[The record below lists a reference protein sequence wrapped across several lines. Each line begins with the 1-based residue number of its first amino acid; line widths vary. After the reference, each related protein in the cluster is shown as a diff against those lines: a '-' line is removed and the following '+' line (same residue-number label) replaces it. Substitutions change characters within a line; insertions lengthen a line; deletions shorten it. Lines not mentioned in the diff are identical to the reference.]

1 MSGGFLSV
9 VEGNNRAILVE
20 VRRMADID
28 EKGERQLVGTER
40 QTLQAQP
47 DAHAARHAGASDVKA
62 VQALNRNA
70 HSGSAGGDQN
80 ESIELVAFKDE
91 GGYDLLA
98 AREMPE
104 VKEKLPSK
112 KNEPEVLTA
121 DFLRGKAQG
130 GDIWAR
136 SFLPEIDKAERL
148 PIGPIRDQEL
158 ENVLKK
164 AAVIFRPGDQG
175 KAQPKPVEE
184 NQSQTSTGA
193 IISRQAEKNPVLA
206 PVKAHY
212 DWTNKLEPGPERDAH
227 RQLAREQLVQAEP
240 QTKEELERLDRRRR
254 LAEQEDC
261 GVHDV
266 PNGPKEAL
274 KGQVQYPER
283 EIEGVRRLTPEDL
296 HMLAKAFEAGPGA
309 AQASLKET
317 SDEILRRTGESTR
330 DTVLAG
336 IKLVVGLLEYDRDL
350 VINPEKAR
358 KQAAEAGEALGV
370 LVVAGVS
377 ITAGGVGYADQ
388 IGKRGDYSLPL
399 KHISEGINRW
409 YDKQSPADQMAI
421 VAEVSAGFGLSAGA
435 VEANKLRKPG
445 AFMEFLK
452 EGLESLPKNP
462 EAERKAIEAISKLF
476 RRVEPVAD
484 TGTGVI
490 VHASDVVQEAQE
502 KGLGDHIMAMV
513 KYLQEGK
520 KKTISAERAADK
532 AKVTKNELHQM
543 TDEQLAAHGLER
555 IQKAY
560 DLLFYDKYPHLRKFK
575 SEMQVHHALPQDLL
589 EEHTGLFKAREIND
603 VRFLSGIPNDARIN
617 GRKVHQLITNSWLKF
632 LKQNTTPTREQVL
645 DHMRKLDKQY
655 GRYFMP
661 PVGEGER

>member
-1 MSGGFLSV
+1 
-9 VEGNNRAILVE
+9 
-20 VRRMADID
+20 MADID
-28 EKGERQLVGTER
+28 EKGERRLVSTER
-40 QTLQAQP
+40 QILQAQP
-47 DAHAARHAGASDVKA
+47 DAQAARHAGASDVKA

-112 KNEPEVLTA
+112 KNEPEALTA

-148 PIGPIRDQEL
+148 PVGPIRDQEL

-164 AAVIFRPGDQG
+164 AAVIFRPVDQV
-175 KAQPKPVEE
+175 KAQPKAVEE
-184 NQSQTSTGA
+184 NQSQTSTGS
-193 IISRQAEKNPVLA
+193 IISKQAEKNPVLA

-240 QTKEELERLDRRRR
+240 QTKDELDRLDRRRR

-261 GVHDV
+261 GVHEV
-266 PNGPKEAL
+266 PSGPKEAL

-283 EIEGVRRLTPEDL
+283 EIEGVRRLTQEDL
-296 HMLAKAFEAGPGA
+296 HMLARAFEAGPGA

-350 VINPEKAR
+350 VLNPEKAR

-377 ITAGGVGYADQ
+377 ITAGGIGYADQ
-388 IGKRGDYSLPL
+388 VSKSGDYSLPL
-399 KHISEGINRW
+399 KHISEGMNRW
-409 YDKQSPADQMAI
+409 YDRQSPADQMAI
-421 VAEVSAGFGLSAGA
+421 VAEVSTGFGLSAGA

-445 AFMEFLK
+445 TFMEFLK

-476 RRVEPVAD
+476 RRAEPVAD

-490 VHASDVVQEAQE
+490 VHAGDAVQEAQE
-502 KGLGDHIMAMV
+502 KGLGDHIMAMSPWFEKGQKKALESGSKRAAEVTGLPEEQV
-513 KYLQEGK
+513 KKLVKKDPDALERLTGGKLIYMEHEYRDIYLQ
-520 KKTISAERAADK
+520 
-532 AKVTKNELHQM
+532 
-543 TDEQLAAHGLER
+543 AHPQYMGVEET
-555 IQKAY
+555 
-560 DLLFYDKYPHLRKFK
+560 F
-575 SEMQVHHALPQDLL
+575 EVHHRIPQDLL
-589 EEHTGLFKAREIND
+589 KQHPDWFTHKEIHDAENL
-603 VRFLSGIPNDARIN
+603 VGIPKSTGAHKAINKEWKGFWRDYPDATKQQVIDFV
-617 GRKVHQLITNSWLKF
+617 RKI
-632 LKQNTTPTREQVL
+632 
-645 DHMRKLDKQY
+645 DKDY
-655 GRYFMP
+655 GADYLP
-661 PVGEGER
+661 

>member
-1 MSGGFLSV
+1 MRGGFLSV
-9 VEGNNRAILVE
+9 MEGNNRAILVE
-20 VRRMADID
+20 VCSMADID
-28 EKGERQLVGTER
+28 EKGERRLVGTER

-47 DAHAARHAGASDVKA
+47 DAQAARHAGASDVKA

-70 HSGSAGGDQN
+70 HNGSAGGDQN
-80 ESIELVAFKDE
+80 VSLELVAFKDQ

-104 VKEKLPSK
+104 VKEKAPSK
-112 KNEPEVLTA
+112 KNEPEALTA

-148 PIGPIRDQEL
+148 PVGPIRDQEL

-164 AAVIFRPGDQG
+164 AAVIFRPEGQV
-175 KAQPKPVEE
+175 KAEPKPVEE

-212 DWTNKLEPGPERDAH
+212 DWTNKLEPGPERDKH

-240 QTKEELERLDRRRR
+240 QAKAELERLDRRRL

-261 GVHDV
+261 GVHEM
-266 PNGPKEAL
+266 PNGPKEVL

-296 HMLAKAFEAGPGA
+296 QKLAKAFEAGPGA
-309 AQASLKET
+309 AQASINET
-317 SDEILRRTGESTR
+317 SGEILRRTGESTR

-388 IGKRGDYSLPL
+388 VSKSGDYSLPL
-399 KHISEGINRW
+399 KHISEGVNRW
-409 YDKQSPADQMAI
+409 YNRQSPADQMAI

-476 RRVEPVAD
+476 RRAEPVAD

-490 VHASDVVQEAQE
+490 VHAGDAVREAQE

-513 KYLQEGK
+513 QYFEHGNK
-520 KKTISAERAADK
+520 KPISAEKAAEK
-532 AKVTKNELHQM
+532 AKVTKKELRQM
-543 TDEQLAAHGLER
+543 TEDQLEAHGLES
-555 IQKAY
+555 IQKSY
-560 DLLFYDKYPHLRKFK
+560 DRLFFSKYPHLKDTGVV
-575 SEMQVHHALPQDLL
+575 VHHALPQKLL
-589 EEHTGLFKAREIND
+589 DKHAGLFKAKEVNSIEYLRGVPLDATIDGKWVHDIITARWE
-603 VRFLSGIPNDARIN
+603 RFLPNGKA
-617 GRKVHQLITNSWLKF
+617 V
-632 LKQNTTPTREQVL
+632 TRQQVL
-645 DHMRKLDKQY
+645 DELQAIDKDF
-655 GRYFMP
+655 GRFFVP
-661 PVGEGER
+661 PR

>member
-1 MSGGFLSV
+1 MRGGFLSV

-20 VRRMADID
+20 VCRMADID
-28 EKGERQLVGTER
+28 EKGERRLVGTER
-40 QTLQAQP
+40 RTLQAQP
-47 DAHAARHAGASDVKA
+47 DAQAARHAGASDVKA

-80 ESIELVAFKDE
+80 ESIQIVRTEEDGTQKVVTERPKE
-91 GGYDLLA
+91 GKG
-98 AREMPE
+98 
-104 VKEKLPSK
+104 SK
-112 KNEPEVLTA
+112 AEPLTA
-121 DFLRGKAQG
+121 DFLKGKAQG

-148 PIGPIRDQEL
+148 PAGPLRDQEL

-164 AAVIFRPGDQG
+164 AAVIFRPEDQV
-175 KAQPKPVEE
+175 KAERKPVEE

-193 IISRQAEKNPVLA
+193 IISRQAEKNPVLV

-240 QTKEELERLDRRRR
+240 QTKAELERLDRRRR
-254 LAEQEDC
+254 LLAEQEDC
-261 GVHDV
+261 GVHEV

-283 EIEGVRRLTPEDL
+283 EIEVVRRLTPEDL
-296 HMLAKAFEAGPGA
+296 QKLAKAFEAGPGA
-309 AQASLKET
+309 AQASIKET

-350 VINPEKAR
+350 LVNPEKAR

-377 ITAGGVGYADQ
+377 ITAGGIGYADQ
-388 IGKRGDYSLPL
+388 VSKSGDYSLPL
-399 KHISEGINRW
+399 KHISEGMNRW
-409 YDKQSPADQMAI
+409 YDRQSPADQMAI

-452 EGLESLPKNP
+452 EGLESLPKNT

-476 RRVEPVAD
+476 RRAEPVAD

-490 VHASDVVQEAQE
+490 VHAGDAVKEAQE
-502 KGLGDHIMAMV
+502 KGLGDHIMEMREY
-513 KYLQEGK
+513 YLEGEK
-520 KKTISAERAADK
+520 QRKG
-532 AKVTKNELHQM
+532 VTKVAKELGITVKEVHQM
-543 TDEQLAAHGLER
+543 TDAELALLRLER
-555 IQKAY
+555 IQEGYKTA
-560 DLLFYDKYPHLRKFK
+560 FYKKYPHLNNTGLD
-575 SEMQVHHALPQDLL
+575 VHHALPQTLL
-589 EEHTGLFKAREIND
+589 DRFPGLFKAKEIHSLD
-603 VRFLSGIPNDARIN
+603 YLRGIPKSAMKD
-617 GRKVHQLITNSWLKF
+617 GKSVHQLITNSWTNF
-632 LKQNTTPTREQVL
+632 LDDVDQPTRNQVL
-645 DHMRKLDKQY
+645 KHMRELDTEY
-655 GRYFMP
+655 GHYFNP
-661 PVGEGER
+661 PINTGK

>member
-1 MSGGFLSV
+1 
-9 VEGNNRAILVE
+9 
-20 VRRMADID
+20 MADID
-28 EKGERQLVGTER
+28 EKGERRLVGTER

-47 DAHAARHAGASDVKA
+47 DAQAARHAGASDVKA

-70 HSGSAGGDQN
+70 HNGSAGGDQN
-80 ESIELVAFKDE
+80 VSLELVAFKDQ

-104 VKEKLPSK
+104 VKEKAPSK
-112 KNEPEVLTA
+112 KNEPEALTA

-148 PIGPIRDQEL
+148 PVGPIRDQEL

-164 AAVIFRPGDQG
+164 AAVIFRPEGQV
-175 KAQPKPVEE
+175 KAEPKPVEE

-212 DWTNKLEPGPERDAH
+212 DWTNKLEPGPERDKH

-240 QTKEELERLDRRRR
+240 QAKAELERLDRRRL

-261 GVHDV
+261 GVHEM
-266 PNGPKEAL
+266 PNGPKEVL

-296 HMLAKAFEAGPGA
+296 QKLAKAFEAGPGA
-309 AQASLKET
+309 AQASINET
-317 SDEILRRTGESTR
+317 SGEILRRTGESTR

-388 IGKRGDYSLPL
+388 VSKSGDYSLPL
-399 KHISEGINRW
+399 KHISEGVNRW
-409 YDKQSPADQMAI
+409 YNRQSPADQMAI

-476 RRVEPVAD
+476 RRAEPVAD

-490 VHASDVVQEAQE
+490 VHAGDAVREAQE

-513 KYLQEGK
+513 QYFEHGNK
-520 KKTISAERAADK
+520 KPISAEKAAEK
-532 AKVTKNELHQM
+532 AKVTKKELRQM
-543 TDEQLAAHGLER
+543 TEDQLEAHGLES
-555 IQKAY
+555 IQKSY
-560 DLLFYDKYPHLRKFK
+560 DRLFFSKYPHLKDTGVV
-575 SEMQVHHALPQDLL
+575 VHHALPQKLL
-589 EEHTGLFKAREIND
+589 DKHAGLFKAKEVNSIEYLRGVPLDATIDGKWVHDIITARWE
-603 VRFLSGIPNDARIN
+603 RFLPNGKA
-617 GRKVHQLITNSWLKF
+617 V
-632 LKQNTTPTREQVL
+632 TRQQVL
-645 DHMRKLDKQY
+645 DELQAIDKDF
-655 GRYFMP
+655 GRFFVP
-661 PVGEGER
+661 PR

>member
-1 MSGGFLSV
+1 MRGGFLSV
-9 VEGNNRAILVE
+9 MEGNNRAILVE
-20 VRRMADID
+20 VCSMADID
-28 EKGERQLVGTER
+28 EKGERRLVGTER

-47 DAHAARHAGASDVKA
+47 DAQAARHAGASDVKA

-70 HSGSAGGDQN
+70 HNGSAGGDQN
-80 ESIELVAFKDE
+80 VSLELVAFKDQ

-104 VKEKLPSK
+104 VKEKAPSK
-112 KNEPEVLTA
+112 KNEPEALTA

-164 AAVIFRPGDQG
+164 AAVIFRPEGQV
-175 KAQPKPVEE
+175 KAEPKPVEE

-212 DWTNKLEPGPERDAH
+212 DWTNKLEPGPERDKH

-240 QTKEELERLDRRRR
+240 QAKAELERLDRRRL

-261 GVHDV
+261 GVHEM
-266 PNGPKEAL
+266 PNGPKEVL

-296 HMLAKAFEAGPGA
+296 QKLAKAFEAGPGA
-309 AQASLKET
+309 AQASINET
-317 SDEILRRTGESTR
+317 SGEILRRTGESTR

-388 IGKRGDYSLPL
+388 VSKSGDYSLPL
-399 KHISEGINRW
+399 KHISEGVNRW
-409 YDKQSPADQMAI
+409 YNRQSPADQMAI

-476 RRVEPVAD
+476 RRAEPVAD

-490 VHASDVVQEAQE
+490 VHAGDAVREAQE

-513 KYLQEGK
+513 QYFEHGNK
-520 KKTISAERAADK
+520 KPISAEKAAEK
-532 AKVTKNELHQM
+532 AKVTKKELRQM
-543 TDEQLAAHGLER
+543 TEDQLEAHGLES
-555 IQKAY
+555 IQKSY
-560 DLLFYDKYPHLRKFK
+560 DRLFFSKYPHLKDTGVV
-575 SEMQVHHALPQDLL
+575 VHHALPQKLL
-589 EEHTGLFKAREIND
+589 DKHAGLFKAKEVNSIEYLRGVPLDATIDGKWVHDIITARWE
-603 VRFLSGIPNDARIN
+603 RFLPNGKA
-617 GRKVHQLITNSWLKF
+617 V
-632 LKQNTTPTREQVL
+632 TRQQVL
-645 DHMRKLDKQY
+645 DELQAIDKDF
-655 GRYFMP
+655 GRFFVP
-661 PVGEGER
+661 PR

>member
-1 MSGGFLSV
+1 VSGGFLSV

-20 VRRMADID
+20 VCRMADID
-28 EKGERQLVGTER
+28 EKGERRLVTTER
-40 QTLQAQP
+40 QSLQAQP
-47 DAHAARHAGASDVKA
+47 DAQAARHAGASDVKA

-80 ESIELVAFKDE
+80 ESIELVAFKD
-91 GGYDLLA
+91 GGSYDLLA

-104 VKEKLPSK
+104 VKEKLQSK
-112 KNEPEVLTA
+112 KAEPEPLTA
-121 DFLRGKAQG
+121 DFLRGRAQG

-136 SFLPEIDKAERL
+136 SFLHEIDRAEKL
-148 PIGPIRDQEL
+148 PVGPLRDQEL

-164 AAVIFRPGDQG
+164 AAVIFRPGDQV

-240 QTKEELERLDRRRR
+240 QAKAELERLDRRRL

-261 GVHDV
+261 GVHEV

-296 HMLAKAFEAGPGA
+296 QMLAKAFEAGPGA
-309 AQASLKET
+309 AQASIKET

-350 VINPEKAR
+350 FINPEKAR
-358 KQAAEAGEALGV
+358 KQAAEAEEALGV
-370 LVVAGVS
+370 LAVAGVKIS
-377 ITAGGVGYADQ
+377 AVGVGYAEQ
-388 IGKRGDYSLPL
+388 IRESGDYSLPL
-399 KHISEGINRW
+399 KHISEGLNRW
-409 YDKQSPADQMAI
+409 YEKQSPADQMAI

-435 VEANKLRKPG
+435 VEASKLRKPG

-452 EGLESLPKNP
+452 EGLESLPRNP

-476 RRVEPVAD
+476 RRAEPVAEQA
-484 TGTGVI
+484 GAAGNKI
-490 VHASDVVQEAQE
+490 SDVVKDAQE

-513 KYLQEGK
+513 RYFEFGNK
-520 KKTISAERAADK
+520 KPISGEKAAQK
-532 AKVTKNELHQM
+532 AHVTKQELSQM
-543 TDEQLAAHGLER
+543 TEAQLEAHGLES
-555 IQKAY
+555 IQKSY
-560 DLLFYDKYPHLRKFK
+560 DRLFFSAYPHLKDAGVV
-575 SEMQVHHALPQDLL
+575 VHHALPQKLL
-589 EEHTGLFKAREIND
+589 DKHTGFAGLFKAKEVNSLEYLR
-603 VRFLSGIPNDARIN
+603 GIPQDAIKDGKWLHDLISDRWRKFLPV
-617 GRKVHQLITNSWLKF
+617 GRKV
-632 LKQNTTPTREQVL
+632 TREQVL
-645 DHMRKLDKQY
+645 NELRSIDKEFGQY
-655 GRYFMP
+655 YVP
-661 PVGEGER
+661 PM

>member
-1 MSGGFLSV
+1 MRGGFLSV
-9 VEGNNRAILVE
+9 MEGNNRAILVE
-20 VRRMADID
+20 VCRMADID
-28 EKGERQLVGTER
+28 EKGERRLVGTER

-47 DAHAARHAGASDVKA
+47 DAQAARYAGASDVKA

-80 ESIELVAFKDE
+80 ESIELVSFKDE

-104 VKEKLPSK
+104 VKEKLQSK
-112 KNEPEVLTA
+112 KAELEPLTA
-121 DFLRGKAQG
+121 DFLKGKAQG

-136 SFLPEIDKAERL
+136 SFLPEIDRAEKL
-148 PIGPIRDQEL
+148 PAGPIRDQEI

-164 AAVIFRPGDQG
+164 AAVIFRPGDQV

-240 QTKEELERLDRRRR
+240 QTKGELERLDRRRR

-261 GVHDV
+261 GVHEV
-266 PNGPKEAL
+266 PNGLKEAL

-296 HMLAKAFEAGPGA
+296 QKLAKAFEAGPGA
-309 AQASLKET
+309 AQASIKET

-370 LVVAGVS
+370 LAVAGVR
-377 ITAGGVGYADQ
+377 ITAGGIGYADQ
-388 IGKRGDYSLPL
+388 VSKSGDYSLPL
-399 KHISEGINRW
+399 KHISAGMNRW
-409 YDKQSPADQMAI
+409 YDRQSPADQMAI

-476 RRVEPVAD
+476 RRAEPVAD

-490 VHASDVVQEAQE
+490 VHAGDAVKEAQE
-502 KGLGDHIMAMV
+502 KGLGDHIMEMV
-513 KYLQEGK
+513 QFLPEDGKEILKGKRLQQEYGLTK
-520 KKTISAERAADK
+520 KDLMKMSEAE
-532 AKVTKNELHQM
+532 
-543 TDEQLAAHGLER
+543 LAALRIER
-555 IQKAY
+555 IEASY
-560 DLLFYDKYPHLRKFK
+560 RTVFYKEYPHLKGTGL
-575 SEMQVHHALPQDLL
+575 EIHHALPQTLRDQLK
-589 EEHTGLFKAREIND
+589 GMFKAKEIHSLKY
-603 VRFLSGIPNDARIN
+603 LSGIPTTAMEN
-617 GRKVHQLITNSWLKF
+617 GERVHDLITNSWKHWLKHNP
-632 LKQNTTPTREQVL
+632 KPTKEQVL
-645 DHMRKLDKQY
+645 EHMRKLDDRY
-655 GRYFMP
+655 GRYFVP
-661 PVGEGER
+661 PLKKGER